1 MEQKQK
7 TIKLT
12 DNVTTRD
19 ALSVIAKHMAIVFR
33 NTWRCLDN
41 AVHKLP
47 WVFIVL
53 TIIIAAT
60 MSFLYIGKA
69 RAERDSYSIENLRL
83 TMELNEYKTSHNGIR

>member
-7 TIKLT
+7 TIKFA
-12 DNVTTRD
+12 DNVTTMD

-33 NTWRCLDN
+33 NVWRGIDN

-53 TIIIAAT
+53 TIIIAVT
-60 MSFLYIGKA
+60 VSFLYIGQA
-69 RAERDSYSIENLRL
+69 RAERDKYSIENLQL